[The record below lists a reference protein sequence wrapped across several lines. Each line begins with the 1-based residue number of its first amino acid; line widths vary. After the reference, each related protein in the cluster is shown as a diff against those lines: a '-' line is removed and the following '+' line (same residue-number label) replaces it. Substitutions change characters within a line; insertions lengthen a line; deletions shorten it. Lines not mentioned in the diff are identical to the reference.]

1 MFFFRRGFDSQHNLL
16 ILVASCSAV
25 FCRVVLRFFP
35 IVLSSVES
43 RNPVRESWF
52 PSCSSVQQ
60 NRVHRRV
67 ECRFLPPRVIGD
79 VGPLLWP
86 FRSCRHCSCRCSIPG
101 NYRTGAST
109 TPPVA
114 RVLAD
119 PDGSST
125 SAIPVS
131 VLRSSCSC
139 LEVVSIFL
147 FNSKTIVNLYLN
159 AGRSIQLFH
168 RCAVARSLHGL
179 TVTSSGPA
187 RSVSKD

>member
-1 MFFFRRGFDSQHNLL
+1 MKRNKNIWIRSRR
-16 ILVASCSAV
+16 ILTKKNMELQRD
-25 FCRVVLRFFP
+25 FPQDHHPRF
-35 IVLSSVES
+35 STK
-43 RNPVRESWF
+43 
-52 PSCSSVQQ
+52 C
-60 NRVHRRV
+60 NRG
-67 ECRFLPPRVIGD
+67 CW
-79 VGPLLWP
+79 PLLWP
-86 FRSCRHCSCRCSIPG
+86 FRSCRHCSCRCSISG

-131 VLRSSCSC
+131 VLRSSCNC

-147 FNSKTIVNLYLN
+147 FNSKTIVTIYLN

-168 RCAVARSLHGL
+168 RGALRDFFTDSLSHCKDQLVAFPKTEFS
-179 TVTSSGPA
+179 VGPRA
-187 RSVSKD
+187 PVI

>member
-1 MFFFRRGFDSQHNLL
+1 MASILNTKLLLVFFKVLFLVLFFSYCNRG
-16 ILVASCSAV
+16 C
-25 FCRVVLRFFP
+25 
-35 IVLSSVES
+35 
-43 RNPVRESWF
+43 W
-52 PSCSSVQQ
+52 
-60 NRVHRRV
+60 
-67 ECRFLPPRVIGD
+67 
-79 VGPLLWP
+79 PLLWP

-131 VLRSSCSC
+131 VLRSSCNC

-147 FNSKTIVNLYLN
+147 FNSKTIVNIYLN

-168 RCAVARSLHGL
+168 VARCAISSQTHYHIVR
-179 TVTSSGPA
+179 TSSNRFQRLNESVGPRA
-187 RSVSKD
+187 SVI